1 MKTANKIVAKMYN
14 NDFFSKWLGIET
26 LDISKGNCKL
36 KMTIR
41 KEMLNGFN
49 IAHGGITYSLADS
62 ALAFAANT
70 HGNKS
75 LSIETK
81 MSYLKPVKEGDILTA
96 IVKKE
101 SLSEK
106 RGEYLITIT
115 NQNNLEIATFNGIVH
130 RTSKNWFSNNEE

>member
-1 MKTANKIVAKMYN
+1 MKNSKKIVNEMY
-14 NDFFSKWLGIET
+14 DHDAFSKWLGINKMEV
-26 LDISKGNCKL
+26 SKGKCKL
-36 KMTIR
+36 RMKVR

-49 IAHGGITYSLADS
+49 IAHGGIAYSLADS

-81 MSYLKPVKEGDILTA
+81 ISHLKPVREGDILIAA
-96 IVKKE
+96 IMKE

-106 RGEYLITIT
+106 KGEYIISIK
-115 NQNNLEIATFNGIVH
+115 NQDEIEIAIFKGIVH
-130 RTSKNWFSNNEE
+130 RTSKIWFSDND

>member
-1 MKTANKIVAKMYN
+1 MTNSEKIVNEMY
-14 NDFFSKWLGIET
+14 DHDAFSKWLGINKIEV
-26 LDISKGNCKL
+26 SKGKSTL
-36 KMTIR
+36 RMKIR

-49 IAHGGITYSLADS
+49 IAHGGIAYSLADS

-81 MSYLKPVKEGDILTA
+81 ISHLEPVREGDILTA
-96 IVKKE
+96 VVMKE

-106 RGEYLITIT
+106 KGEYVISIM
-115 NQNNLEIATFNGIVH
+115 NQDELEIAIFKGIVH
-130 RTSKNWFSNNEE
+130 RTSKVWFSTHE